1 MKFLQRTF
9 KKTIRTLQKM
19 DACTRICLMLGIILL
34 IVVLFNKLPVIE
46 NFENNTQIKQ
56 TGKYVVKN
64 NNELYDDFLKTDL
77 DTKTLDKLYKNNNQI
92 KYLLKIPKRKNFDY
106 ILIEELVKGT
116 NLNHNKDFLR
126 KNLLFFFEIFKYF
139 IYL

>member
-34 IVVLFNKLPVIE
+34 IVILFNKLPVIE

-64 NNELYDDFLKTDL
+64 NNELYDDFKSWYE
-77 DTKTLDKLYKNNNQI
+77 DTFSSHKYPSKVEFK
-92 KYLLKIPKRKNFDY
+92 KYLKKKYTGGKKVDKTHLKGFVFLSNKNMSH
-106 ILIEELVKGT
+106 LNQKG
-116 NLNHNKDFLR
+116 
-126 KNLLFFFEIFKYF
+126 Y
-139 IYL
+139 